1 MKKLLL
7 YIFAYIGIEFVSFKI
22 LEYIV
27 LNCIT
32 TLK

>member
-1 MKKLLL
+1 MKKFLL
-7 YIFAYIGIEFVSFKI
+7 YIFAYIGIEFITYKLLV
-22 LEYIV
+22 YIV